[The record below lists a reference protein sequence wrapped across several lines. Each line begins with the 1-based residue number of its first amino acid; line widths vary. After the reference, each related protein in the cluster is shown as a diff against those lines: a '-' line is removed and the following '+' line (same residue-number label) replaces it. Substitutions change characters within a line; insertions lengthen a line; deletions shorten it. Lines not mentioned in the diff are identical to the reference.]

1 MFERQIPDARFKLKV
16 LVGAVLALTI
26 AATLNAG
33 ELQDPTRPSFL
44 GAGLGAVTADETK
57 AAPSLVL
64 TAIRLSP
71 TRRSAMIND
80 RSIKVGERIGDA
92 RVVAIDRD
100 GVRLQRGTEQV
111 TLRLLPI
118 KVKQAATAAR
128 R

>member
-1 MFERQIPDARFKLKV
+1 MFDRTLPSFL
-16 LVGAVLALTI
+16 LI
-26 AATLNAG
+26 AAMLASLSHLHAE

-44 GAGLGAVTADETK
+44 NHDSGTTAGESK

-80 RSIKVGERIGDA
+80 HSIKVGERIGDA

-100 GVRLQRGTEQV
+100 GVRLQRGTEQF
-111 TLRLLPI
+111 TLQLLPI
-118 KVKQAATAAR
+118 KVKQARKAAR

>member
-1 MFERQIPDARFKLKV
+1 MSDRTLPSL
-16 LVGAVLALTI
+16 LLL
-26 AATLNAG
+26 ATLFASLPSLHAD

-44 GAGLGAVTADETK
+44 SPGSESVTASEAK

-64 TAIRLSP
+64 NAIRLSP

-80 RSIKVGERIGDA
+80 RSVKVGESIGTA

-100 GVRLQRGTEQV
+100 GVRLQRGTEQF
-111 TLRLLPI
+111 TLQLLPI
-118 KVKQAATAAR
+118 KVKQAHKAAR